1 MPTFK
6 VTTNDKQMKQ
16 FYSLLRSNMLRPLV
30 MLTLIGS
37 PFITFAQ
44 TPDLGAAKNFVL
56 FTSNGAVLNTGTT
69 HLTGDVGTQ
78 VGSNTGFGNVNG
90 VMYAANGVTLLTMG
104 DLQQAYTDIYNTTAT
119 GTLGLLLGNNTTV
132 NEGVYTIPGNASLSQ
147 TLTLDA
153 QGDSSAVFIFKVD
166 GALATTSASQVALVN
181 GAMACN
187 VFWIAEGVV
196 SMATNSVMKGSVI
209 AHNTA
214 INMSTGA
221 QLEGRALST
230 GGAITVDGI
239 TARIPKGCGSAILTG
254 PGTAPLGSIDCYA
267 LFSGDG
273 PVANAG
279 ITTVTGD
286 IGTNLG
292 STTGYDDLTV
302 DGIIHLIPDPSTINA
317 ASDLTIAYNYLNG
330 LPYDIELLYPAQF
343 GNSLVLTPHTYLMNA
358 AATFI
363 DTVFLDAEGNPDAV
377 FVIQMNGALVT
388 GTYSKVML
396 INGTQAKN
404 VFWKIDGAVDIND
417 YSQFAGTI
425 VSNGAISLK
434 IGSVLDGRAL
444 TNVGALSTVAS
455 TVTVPSSSC
464 IPPPLSVSW
473 VDFSGKMVGQQ
484 ALLQWKTTDEINNG
498 FFTLSESN
506 DGKTFQ
512 TATTINAAAGTNNSE
527 QTYSFTD
534 VTPSKYYR
542 IAQTDNN
549 GKTSYYRIVTLDIP
563 QGDSEATFYPNP
575 FTGSLTVTVNNA
587 STTNT
592 SQLSIYNVVGTQ
604 VMKADIIQKV
614 TSITTELPAGIYYY
628 RLTDSFGNIQSGKL
642 VSTK

>member
-1 MPTFK
+1 
-6 VTTNDKQMKQ
+6 MKQ
-16 FYSLLRSNMLRPLV
+16 FYSSLRSKMLRPLV

-44 TPDLGAAKNFVL
+44 TPDLGSAKNFVL

-69 HLTGDVGTQ
+69 HLTGNVGTQ

-90 VMYAANGVTLLTMG
+90 VMHSSNGTTLLTMG

-119 GTLGLLLGNNTTV
+119 GTLGLLLGNNTTL
-132 NEGVYTIPGNASLSQ
+132 NEGVYEIPGNASLDQ

-166 GALATTSASQVALVN
+166 GTLATNSASQVALVN
-181 GAMACN
+181 GALACN

-196 SMATNSVMKGSVI
+196 SMATNSIMKGSVI

-239 TARIPKGCGSAILTG
+239 TARIPKGCGSAVLTG
-254 PGTAPLGSIDCYA
+254 PGTAPLGSVDCYA
-267 LFSGDG
+267 LFSGNG

-292 STTGYDDLTV
+292 STTDYDDLTV

-363 DTVFLDAEGNPDAV
+363 DTVFLDAEGNSDAV

-396 INGTQAKN
+396 INGAQAKN

-425 VSNGAISLK
+425 ISNGAISLK
-434 IGSVLDGRAL
+434 IGSELDGRAL

-455 TVTVPSSSC
+455 TIIVPSSSC
-464 IPPPLSVSW
+464 TPPPPPPLSVSW
-473 VDFSGKMVGQQ
+473 VDFTGKIIGQQ
-484 ALLQWKTTDEINNG
+484 AFLEWKTTNEINNG

-506 DGKTFQ
+506 DGKAFETV
-512 TATTINAAAGTNNSE
+512 TTVKAGTGGMDH
-527 QTYSFTD
+527 TYTYTD
-534 VTPSKYYR
+534 PTPSKYYR

-549 GKTSYYRIVTLDIP
+549 GKTSYYRVVTLDIA
-563 QGDSEATFYPNP
+563 QQNASEAAFYPNP
-575 FTGSLTVTVNNA
+575 FTGSLTITVDA
-587 STTNT
+587 ATATNT
-592 SQLSIYNVVGTQ
+592 SQLSIYNVVGVQ
-604 VMKADIIQKV
+604 VMKVDIVQKA
-614 TSITTELPAGIYYY
+614 TSITTDLPAGIYYY
-628 RLTDSFGNIQSGKL
+628 RLTDSFGNVQSGKL
-642 VSTK
+642 VSKK